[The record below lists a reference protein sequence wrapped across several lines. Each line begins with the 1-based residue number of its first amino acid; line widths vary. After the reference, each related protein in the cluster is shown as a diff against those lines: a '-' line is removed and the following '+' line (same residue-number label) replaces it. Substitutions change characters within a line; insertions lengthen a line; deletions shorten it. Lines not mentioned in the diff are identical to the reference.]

1 MEKMSS
7 QLNELKKKSEQ
18 PVMHSPRNVMPDSS
32 TVTEVSP
39 VEKQRQKEQKV
50 EFENLNKKLDT
61 IKTELMAQQVKL
73 EQYKNNEPKPDIQL
87 TKKLDQM
94 LTEINQMTTENAN
107 QFSMIRKENASTKRT
122 VDELKNNTI
131 SKATVISVIDS
142 EKTAIMNEVA
152 KGQESQKQLMGL
164 ISELREQQNTGH
176 IQLSRNMTGIIDNQL
191 KGTLIAAINTAVNTA
206 INTVIK
212 VRLNTVHCNEFSIL
226 KFFIINFLLLGR
238 TVQDGASN

>member
-1 MEKMSS
+1 MEKMSGK
-7 QLNELKKKSEQ
+7 LNELKKKSEQ

-32 TVTEVSP
+32 TYTEVSS

-61 IKTELMAQQVKL
+61 LKTELTGLQVKF
-73 EQYKNNEPKPDIQL
+73 EKKDPDLLL
-87 TKKLDQM
+87 TKKMDQIM
-94 LTEINQMTTENAN
+94 AQVNQMTTESTN
-107 QFSMIRKENASTKRT
+107 QFALIRKENASTKRT

-152 KGQESQKQLMGL
+152 KGQESQKQLMNS
-164 ISELREQQNTGH
+164 INELREQQNTGH
-176 IQLSRNMTGIIDNQL
+176 IQLSRNITGIIDNQL

-212 VRLNTVHCNEFSIL
+212 VRLIL
-226 KFFIINFLLLGR
+226 SFEHF
-238 TVQDGASN
+238 